1 MFEVSPS
8 SLINSIHAIPI
19 LQRNVE
25 TMVHPRKV
33 YTVEPHVAGYQL
45 QEYMTVRPNQAP
57 YTSTESLYSKNLW
70 VC

>member
-8 SLINSIHAIPI
+8 SLINSIHTVPI
-19 LQRNVE
+19 LQRNVG
-25 TMVHPRKV
+25 TMVHPRQV
-33 YTVEPHVAGYQL
+33 YTVAPHVAGYQL
-45 QEYMTVRPNQAP
+45 QDYMVVQPNQAP